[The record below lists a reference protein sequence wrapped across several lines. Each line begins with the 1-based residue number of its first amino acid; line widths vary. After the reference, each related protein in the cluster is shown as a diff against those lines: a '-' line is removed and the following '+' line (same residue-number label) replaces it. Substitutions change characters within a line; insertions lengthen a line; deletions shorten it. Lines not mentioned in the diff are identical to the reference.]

1 MIGAPARLRGSVL
14 ALAAGAW
21 LTVIGTAAA
30 AEDLSRYRGH
40 VLGESVAEVVAK
52 VKARAG
58 DVVTVHERPASVQQL
73 DWRPPFASAR
83 DDEADPVEA
92 IRFAFV
98 DGRLYELTISYVHAR
113 TKGLTAADL
122 VAGVEAVYG
131 PPLPRE
137 GRAPAAQGEA
147 TGSTVLGR
155 WQQPEASLTLV
166 RGTYDDVQLIVR
178 SSALAGQASDA
189 IRTALAMDTAE
200 APARARQA
208 GAALEA
214 AAAAE
219 RARNRTRFRP

>member
-1 MIGAPARLRGSVL
+1 MIGASARLRRSGL

-21 LTVIGTAAA
+21 LAVIGTAAA

-113 TKGLTAADL
+113 TKGLTSVDL
-122 VAGVEAVYG
+122 VAGVAAVYG

-137 GRAPAAQGEA
+137 GRAPAAPAEA
-147 TGSTVLGR
+147 AGSTVLGR

-178 SSALAGQASDA
+178 SSALAGKASDA

-200 APARARQA
+200 APARAKQVDA
-208 GAALEA
+208 DIKVAV
-214 AAAAE
+214 AAE
-219 RARNRTRFRP
+219 RARNLSKFKP